1 MPMNLSNFFNDAGN
15 YIVKED
21 SFFNS
26 PFKTSL
32 VVIGI
37 ILIIVY
43 LTVSE
48 ETELKYEDGSFFKI
62 LAKVG
67 AWGFVST
74 LVIQYIHYTAV
85 NKFCK
90 KNQVATAQEEI
101 ANAPVSGTNTIA
113 PFSNLDNKALAA
125 VMTAET
131 VASV

>member
-1 MPMNLSNFFNDAGN
+1 MPMNLSDFFNDVGN

-21 SFFNS
+21 SFFTS

-37 ILIIVY
+37 ILLIVY
-43 LTVSE
+43 LTISE

-62 LAKVG
+62 IAKVG

-74 LVIQYIHYTAV
+74 LVVQYIHYMAV

-113 PFSNLDNKALAA
+113 PFSNSKAIAA

-131 VASV
+131 VDSA